1 MMMPKTDTGSQA
13 VTELER
19 RKLCGEQ
26 NIRFNLEQCFL
37 DLEYKTGNDFCK
49 AVYNRTSTI
58 VYAMFK
64 GVCRICI
71 ELKPDFSVRQASVP

>member
-37 DLEYKTGNDFCK
+37 DLEYKTENDFCVNPETNERRPVPDRDRWCFYVARDSFPQK
-49 AVYNRTSTI
+49 QMF
-58 VYAMFK
+58 YA
-64 GVCRICI
+64 
-71 ELKPDFSVRQASVP
+71 L